1 MTLPY
6 GAALAMARNANVPN
20 QGQAHN
26 IQDLAPVVVQNQ
38 PQPVVN
44 VPNHP
49 QPVVNVPNQLVAN
62 VPNQLVANVPNQP
75 RIRPQNWTTREENL
89 LLTAA
94 NHYQYIQSVQLRFET
109 IKLDQQFSN
118 TFTHRSWKAL
128 ATKYSKLVK
137 AGRVYVPQLDNA
149 QQHNVGPHAQQ
160 NAGRCAELC
169 WKLVVNIFLGIFLV
183 TGLFIF

>member
-49 QPVVNVPNQLVAN
+49 QPVVNVPNQLAVNVPNHPQPVVNVPNQLAVN
-62 VPNQLVANVPNQP
+62 VPNQLVVNVPNQP

-109 IKLDQQFSN
+109 IKLDEQFSN

-137 AGRVYVPQLDNA
+137 EGRVYVPQLDNA

-160 NAGRCAELC
+160 NAGGSTC
-169 WKLVVNIFLGIFLV
+169 
-183 TGLFIF
+183 